1 MQQGVTGVSDDVL
14 DRLTEVFRVTFGDET
29 IVLDPAMTADDVE
42 AWDSVT
48 HITLIYAIEDEFGI
62 KFSTRDL
69 EGLACV
75 GDLIDVVTRRI

>member
-1 MQQGVTGVSDDVL
+1 VLDDVT
-14 DRLTEVFRVTFGDET
+14 DRLTEVFRTTFGDESL
-29 IVLDPAMTADDVE
+29 VLEPAMTVDDV
-42 AWDSVT
+42 AGWDSVT

-75 GDLIDVVTRRI
+75 GDLIEAVRRRA

>member
-1 MQQGVTGVSDDVL
+1 VTGVSDDVL
-14 DRLTEVFRVTFGDET
+14 DRLTEVFRGTFGDET
-29 IVLDPAMTADDVE
+29 IGLEPAMTADDVE
-42 AWDSVT
+42 AWDSVS

-75 GDLIDVVTRRI
+75 GDLIDVVKRRI